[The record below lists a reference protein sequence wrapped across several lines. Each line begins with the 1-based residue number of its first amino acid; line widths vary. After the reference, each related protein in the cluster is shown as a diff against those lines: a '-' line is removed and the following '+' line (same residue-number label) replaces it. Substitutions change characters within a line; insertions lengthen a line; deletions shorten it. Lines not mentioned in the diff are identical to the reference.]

1 MVNRPAVAR
10 GRRRPVSWS
19 IAIIGAGPR
28 GLSVLERLLIRLRQV
43 PWAASVVI
51 WAVDPA
57 EHGCGRIWRTSQ
69 DPWLTANATAAELTM
84 RSPDSP
90 RTTGPGGD
98 SLAGW
103 SAHQPAGPRFGPHDY
118 PPRRDYGQ
126 YLHQVFEQLRT
137 AAPAGVWVRPV
148 PGLGLTFYDVAACL
162 TTGRGGR
169 FQRQLDG

>member
-43 PWAASVVI
+43 PPAGAVVI
-51 WAVDPA
+51 WAIDPA

-69 DPWLTANATAAELTM
+69 DRWLTANATAAELTM

-90 RTTGPGGD
+90 RTAGHDGD

-103 SAHQPAGPRFGPHDY
+103 SVQQP
-118 PPRRDYGQ
+118 
-126 YLHQVFEQLRT
+126 T
-137 AAPAGVWVRPV
+137 
-148 PGLGLTFYDVAACL
+148 
-162 TTGRGGR
+162 
-169 FQRQLDG
+169 